1 MELQNFV
8 EKFAEQFDNT
18 ALEEFKANTEF
29 KLLEEW
35 SSMIALSIIA
45 MIDDEC
51 SIIIKGDDIRSAK
64 TIEDLFNIAKGYK
77 I

>member
-1 MELQNFV
+1 MELQDFL

-18 ALEEFKANTEF
+18 DPEEFEANTEF

-51 SIIIKGDDIRSAK
+51 SITIKGDDIRAAK
-64 TIEDLFNIAKGYK
+64 TIGDLYNIAKGYK